1 MATTMATA
9 SYLPS
14 PGDGEYLVQQ
24 GIGFHHRG
32 RRSFLKP
39 NTVVTQ
45 PYNYIPQEGRSNLR
59 TSFLRPHYSAATSL
73 PICDNES
80 IPRTISAEK
89 PLLPSQL
96 PALPQIFTEQQPA
109 KLTHTFSELTQD
121 TVESTPNEVIMAP
134 GNSKKGFV
142 PPHLKAKD
150 SRVAI
155 SDRGIAPPQER
166 TASVQDAKASCA
178 SATNKTSA
186 EDIREKLS
194 TLGVTVSVP
203 QTAATSV
210 PTGSNENAQAP
221 VPRGRH
227 GRGAS
232 AQRYAGALVDNQSQ
246 SRHAP
251 SSNYR
256 GRGRGGRQAPRG
268 SKWPTSKEQAP
279 PKPSRYDNGPMSV
292 SGWSIDSAQ
301 ADPGLGEDQKK
312 RAPADAEGFKLADWS
327 GDWAPAPLNWD
338 SRPAFEDPSKVPHI
352 EEWLKATNYAIPN
365 KSMSEKILSTIDEC
379 APREWIPSIID
390 NQNAKAF
397 IKDMLASNEP
407 APDDP
412 LDLQD
417 FKPWWDLYRDPASFF
432 LLAYAQPTISGVDP
446 DETLQERL
454 LRENDHGSGNYA
466 ENMKRTDKAKQEAA
480 KEAKREQR
488 RKAEKRAKALG
499 GDDAAAT
506 FVGNRIKPGLNL
518 YVRSAR
524 SDDVVQLRDIYNYY
538 VEFTCLA
545 SETKRLKTEQMQARY
560 DAVVGSGLP
569 FLVAC
574 ERGGKVPSRR
584 RKKNAEEEDLI
595 LPDKVVGYLLTR
607 DFHDKLSLY
616 RFACEVEVYIDK
628 AKYMKGIARC
638 LLDKFLGLLDERY
651 VERGGFDLQGQ
662 ELEGMQIPRKME
674 SIIVR
679 VPYEK
684 PERLE
689 WTGRF
694 LRSMDFEQVG
704 DLPEIGHR
712 DGKSVSLA
720 MFIRKTGVDLGGASP
735 KS

>member
-1 MATTMATA
+1 MAMATT
-9 SYLPS
+9 SYLPK
-14 PGDGEYLVQQ
+14 PGDGAYLVQRDN
-24 GIGFHHRG
+24 HRG
-32 RRSFLKP
+32 LQSFLKS

-45 PYNYIPQEGRSNLR
+45 PYNFIPQEGRSNLR
-59 TSFLRPHYSAATSL
+59 TSFLRPHYNAAPSL

-89 PLLPSQL
+89 PLPPSQP
-96 PALPQIFTEQQPA
+96 PALPQISTEQQPS
-109 KLTHTFSELTQD
+109 KLTYTFSELTQD
-121 TVESTPNEVIMAP
+121 TVESTPNDLIMAP

-142 PPHLKAKD
+142 PPHLRTKNSK
-150 SRVAI
+150 VAL
-155 SDRGIAPPQER
+155 SDRGIVPPPQER
-166 TASVQDAKASCA
+166 TASVPDAKASFA
-178 SATNKTSA
+178 SATNKASA
-186 EDIREKLS
+186 DDVREKLS
-194 TLGVTVSVP
+194 TLGVTVSDP

-210 PTGSNENAQAP
+210 PNGSNENAQAP
-221 VPRGRH
+221 VPHGRH

-232 AQRYAGALVDNQSQ
+232 AQRHAGALVDNQSQ
-246 SRHAP
+246 SRHA
-251 SSNYR
+251 SSTYR
-256 GRGRGGRQAPRG
+256 GRGHGRGGRQAPRG

-352 EEWLKATNYAIPN
+352 EQWLKAANYAIPD
-365 KSMSEKILSTIDEC
+365 KPMSEKILSTIDEC
-379 APREWIPSIID
+379 VPREWIPSIID
-390 NQNAKAF
+390 NQPPKTF
-397 IKDMLASNEP
+397 IRDLLASKEP

-417 FKPWWDLYRDPASFF
+417 FKPWWDLYQDPASFF
-432 LLAYAQPTISGVDP
+432 LLAYTQPTISGVDP

-454 LRENDHGSGNYA
+454 LRENDYGCGNYA
-466 ENMKRTDKAKQEAA
+466 ENMKRTEKAKQEAA

-488 RKAEKRAKALG
+488 WKAEKRAKAQVG
-499 GDDAAAT
+499 NDAAST
-506 FVGNRIKPGLNL
+506 FVDTRIKPGINL

-524 SDDVVQLRDIYNYY
+524 PDDVVQLRDIYNYY
-538 VEFTCLA
+538 VEFTGLA
-545 SETKRLKTEQMQARY
+545 SETKRLKTEQMQAKY
-560 DAVVGSGLP
+560 DAVVSSGLP

-574 ERGGKVPSRR
+574 ERGGKVPARR
-584 RKKNAEEEDLI
+584 RKKNVEEEDLI

-616 RFACEVEVYIDK
+616 RHACEVEVYIDK

-638 LLDKFLGLLDERY
+638 LLDKLMGLLDERY

-694 LRSMDFEQVG
+694 LCSMDFEQVG